1 MSLSLRFRTEAYKR
15 VCPAVV
21 AASPFGEP
29 SESSRPT
36 ENDLEMTQEDG
47 RDPVW
52 RLLNA
57 LAVLVGLLVV
67 GMVVVV
73 IVTSV

>member
-1 MSLSLRFRTEAYKR
+1 MA
-15 VCPAVV
+15 
-21 AASPFGEP
+21 
-29 SESSRPT
+29 
-36 ENDLEMTQEDG
+36 QEDR

-67 GMVVVV
+67 GMIVVLV
-73 IVTSV
+73 VTSI

>member
-1 MSLSLRFRTEAYKR
+1 MTQ
-15 VCPAVV
+15 PTAVDRPRSV
-21 AASPFGEP
+21 VRRPPFAES
-29 SESSRPT
+29 SESSHPA
-36 ENDLEMTQEDG
+36 ENAPWMAQDDN

-67 GMVVVV
+67 GMIVVLV
-73 IVTSV
+73 VTSI

>member
-1 MSLSLRFRTEAYKR
+1 MH
-15 VCPAVV
+15 
-21 AASPFGEP
+21 
-29 SESSRPT
+29 
-36 ENDLEMTQEDG
+36 MTQEDD

-57 LAVLVGLLVV
+57 LAVLVALLVV

-73 IVTSV
+73 IVTSI

>member
-1 MSLSLRFRTEAYKR
+1 MSVSLRLGAETYKR

-21 AASPFGEP
+21 AASPFDEP
-29 SESSRPT
+29 SESSRPP
-36 ENDLEMTQEDG
+36 ENGQKMAQEDG

-73 IVTSV
+73 IVTSI

>member
-1 MSLSLRFRTEAYKR
+1 MAQ
-15 VCPAVV
+15 
-21 AASPFGEP
+21 
-29 SESSRPT
+29 
-36 ENDLEMTQEDG
+36 DDG

-67 GMVVVV
+67 GMIVVLV
-73 IVTSV
+73 VTSI